1 MCGLQKCP
9 LYDNLNKFHSLG
21 WKKDVEAPSP
31 PHYMISW
38 KNYPDVAIG
47 PSLALGG
54 LANNA
59 YEMSLEDFIT
69 VRANELR
76 TYQVKG
82 IRNSEELALSTNTL
96 QFDVRLK
103 TTPKLFQLNP
113 QGVSAPA
120 ESISTSETPKVPGKV
135 YSLVDSHDI
144 KAQSAL
150 MELEEFGFDYMVQV
164 LSTGNLG
171 LPTQRKMVPTRW
183 AITAVD
189 SSLAK
194 SHFQKI
200 RGKPQINNIEVY
212 ESHHWDNHFL
222 VILVPWGWAFEML
235 ESWYGGVPVHD
246 HEYGRLKKDYA
257 KNVTGA
263 YYAARLE
270 ILKSLYE
277 RGRLATGIVIR
288 WVGKK
293 YVYPVGV
300 WHIRDAVK
308 RALAKSPK
316 KFESFQEVEM
326 EYPLNWSKWKEQSVL
341 WKMLTKQSKLSQFGE
356 ST

>member
-1 MCGLQKCP
+1 MCGLRSCP
-9 LYDNLNKFHSLG
+9 LYDRMNRFRALG
-21 WKKDVEAPSP
+21 WRKDIEAPSP

-38 KNYPDVAIG
+38 KNYPNVAVG

-54 LANNA
+54 VSGGA
-59 YEMSLEDFIT
+59 YDMSLEDFVA

-82 IRNSEELALSTNTL
+82 IRNSEELALSTDTL
-96 QFDVRLK
+96 NFDVKLK
-103 TTPKLFQLNP
+103 STPKFFRLNP
-113 QGVSAPA
+113 GGVSAPA
-120 ESISTSETPKVPGKV
+120 EAISTEDTPKVPGKV

-144 KAQSAL
+144 KAQSAI
-150 MELEEFGFDYMVQV
+150 MELEEFGFDYMVQA

-189 SSLAK
+189 SALAREYFSRVRGNPHL
-194 SHFQKI
+194 SHV
-200 RGKPQINNIEVY
+200 EVY

-222 VILVPWGWAFEML
+222 VVLVPWGWAFEML
-235 ESWYGGVPVHD
+235 ESWYGGTPVHD

-257 KNVTGA
+257 RNITGA

-270 ILKSLYE
+270 VLKQLDR
-277 RGRLATGIVIR
+277 RGKSAAALVIR
-288 WVGKK
+288 WIGKK

-300 WHIRDAVK
+300 WHIRDAVRK
-308 RALAKSPK
+308 ALETRPE
-316 KFESFQEVEM
+316 KFEDIREVEQA
-326 EYPLNWSKWKEQSVL
+326 YPLNWEKWKNESIL
-341 WKMLTKQSKLSQFGE
+341 WEMLTRQSRLSQFLE
-356 ST
+356 QA